1 MRLPVT
7 IIFLFTILN
16 SFAQI
21 QVIESEKSDTTQYS
35 QSVHQDSIYIVYKG
49 DNNKSSITLYA
60 DLNNIDS
67 LNYYWYK
74 YNNQSKSFHF
84 LIKFD
89 TVKNCEIKY
98 DDPTQDMNKYEG
110 GYRVHIFNQDKG
122 IDTTFTVWVWYQ
134 DFFINSISIYS
145 STCTNLELMADTSF
159 QDVFTYYDLSVSDNP
174 PLKLTN
180 ETILKWTVDPGS
192 TSDIRYGANPRFS
205 APVEATTYTVT
216 GIDKYGF
223 SRERTATLD
232 ETRFDSKG
240 YPYLRAVEAEFEAI
254 HGIEEGDNKPS
265 NDTAVHVEAPHGVW
279 FFNKSKNAELF
290 DWIFY
295 NHIDWY
301 QTPDDSM
308 LYTTTFFEPSDSIYY
323 ERPVRNSTS
332 PKGYDV
338 QLTVQGP
345 IYNDN
350 GDRCFDPEKKINFII
365 VDSTQFPSNY
375 KELPNVFTPD
385 ASNNNYF
392 YFVHKPE
399 SSEKP
404 VKSISYFSIKIYNR
418 WGNKI
423 YEYED
428 NNGSWQEPGKDKP
441 GWDGTTRV
449 GTKAKP
455 GVYYYVILA
464 KGWDSRDF
472 KVGGFVHIFY

>member
-1 MRLPVT
+1 VFVSLC
-7 IIFLFTILN
+7 
-16 SFAQI
+16 SFSQI
-21 QVIESEKSDTTQYS
+21 RVKEALKSDTTQYS
-35 QSVHQDSIYIVYKG
+35 QSNNQDSVFIVYKG

-60 DLNNIDS
+60 DFNDIDS

-74 YNNQSKSFHF
+74 YNYQSKSFHF

-122 IDTTFTVWVWYQ
+122 IDTTFTAWVWYQ
-134 DFFINSISIYS
+134 DFFINSVFIYS

-159 QDVFTYYDLSVSDNP
+159 QDVFTYYDLSVSGNP

-192 TSDIRYGANPRFS
+192 SSDIRYGVNPRFL

-223 SRERTATLD
+223 TRERTATID
-232 ETRFDSKG
+232 ETRFDSRG
-240 YPYLRAVEAEFEAI
+240 YPYLRAVKAAFSAI
-254 HGIEEGDNKPS
+254 HGLETDDNKRS
-265 NDTAVHVEAPHGVW
+265 DTVVNVEAPHGVW
-279 FFNKSKNAELF
+279 FFNDSKNAELF
-290 DWIFY
+290 EWKFY

-301 QTPDDSM
+301 EYPDDSI
-308 LYTTTFFEPSDSIYY
+308 LFTTTFFEPSDSIFYKH
-323 ERPVRNSTS
+323 PVRNSLS

-338 QLTVQGP
+338 QLKVEGP
-345 IYNDN
+345 VYNDD
-350 GDRCFDPEKKINFII
+350 GDRCVITEKKINFVI
-365 VDSTQFPSNY
+365 VDSTQFPREY
-375 KELPNVFTPD
+375 KELPNVFTPN
-385 ASNNNYF
+385 ASTNNYF

-418 WGNKI
+418 WGNKV

-428 NNGSWQEPGKDKP
+428 NDGSWQERGKAKP

-464 KGWDSRDF
+464 KGWNGEDF
-472 KVGGFVHIFY
+472 KVGGFVHIF